1 MLYMLTCCTHENKD
15 SDFRNFPE
23 KLDNLIPCHLSF
35 FSSSFQNMSVDLKF
49 SDYAFN
55 FISRTRTL

>member
-1 MLYMLTCCTHENKD
+1 MLACCTHENKD

-23 KLDNLIPCHLSF
+23 KLDNLIPCHF